1 MLGLP
6 FIWARLLTLQP
17 KAGNKRNITEKTKD
31 DKLVESFFILPM
43 ETIPEENIEE
53 INDVDNDIE
62 INDPDR
68 GCLAT

>member
-6 FIWARLLTLQP
+6 FIQARLLTLQS
-17 KAGNKRNITEKTKD
+17 KEGTKRKITEETEG

-62 INDPDR
+62 ISSDNEMEIEE
-68 GCLAT
+68 